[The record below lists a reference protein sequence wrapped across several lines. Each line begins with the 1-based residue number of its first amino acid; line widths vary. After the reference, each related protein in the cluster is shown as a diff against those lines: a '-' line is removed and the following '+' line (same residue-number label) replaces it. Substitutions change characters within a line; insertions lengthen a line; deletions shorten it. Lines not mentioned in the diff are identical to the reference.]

1 MGNADDVVN
10 NAPFFI
16 VRHVSDDS
24 MDDLGTRV
32 VGVTED
38 PQADY
43 ARCFLFQRSLSPHT
57 DEDHRLGMDT
67 YAISNE
73 HGASAYAPLASY
85 EVTPRKL
92 VLNFTKDA
100 ASVLGVPQ
108 QVTLELALT
117 DHDVEILISGL
128 REVIRT

>member
-1 MGNADDVVN
+1 MVSS
-10 NAPFFI
+10 APFFI

-38 PQADY
+38 PQTDC
-43 ARCFLFQRSLSPHT
+43 ARCFLFQRSLSNYT
-57 DEDHRLGMDT
+57 NEDRRLGMDT

-73 HGASAYAPLASY
+73 HGVSAYAPLTSY

-92 VLNFTKDA
+92 MLNFTKDA
-100 ASVLGVPQ
+100 AKVLGVPQ
-108 QVTLELALT
+108 QVTLELTLT
-117 DHDVEILISGL
+117 DHDMEILISGL
-128 REVIRT
+128 REVIRA